1 MNTVE
6 NHRVFKVSK
15 LTTHI
20 RSLLE
25 DAYPFVRVAGEISNL
40 SQPASGHLYF
50 TLKDAQAQL
59 RIVLFKMQRRYLAKE
74 LRNGMEVI
82 CLGRISVY
90 EPRGEYQLIADTV
103 DFQGAGAL
111 QRSFEA
117 LKARL
122 AAEGLFDQEKK
133 RPLPFVP
140 KHITLLTSPQGAALY
155 DFLRV
160 ARRRFPGLRISIYP
174 VPVQGEQAAAAMV
187 AGLERIRSQLA
198 PDVLVL
204 CRGGGSVEDLWA
216 YNDEHL
222 ARAIRQGSVPVVSAV
237 GHEIDF
243 TIADFAADLR
253 APTPSA
259 AAELLVPEQL
269 ALQRTVRM
277 HGARL
282 QRLMEQTLNHAQQQ
296 LQFARHRLRT
306 KLHPVDTLLLRVD
319 QLKSSLVQAFSR
331 HLDTQGGHVAQLE
344 QRLQLGSPRFRL
356 IRQGQEL
363 ADLEKRLVRAG
374 THILAQYEGRFL
386 QAAAVLR
393 AVSPLA
399 TLTRG
404 YAIARKHDAAHT
416 IIHAASQVDPGEK
429 VELLLATGRLECRV
443 EAVLPADTAF
453 FPARNTKI

>member
-1 MNTVE
+1 ME
-6 NHRVFKVSK
+6 NHRVFKVSE

-103 DFQGAGAL
+103 DFQGAGVL

>member
-1 MNTVE
+1 ME
-6 NHRVFKVSK
+6 NHRVFKVSE

-306 KLHPVDTLLLRVD
+306 KLRPVDTLLLRVD

-331 HLDTQGGHVAQLE
+331 HLDTQGRHVAQLE
-344 QRLQLGSPRFRL
+344 QRLQLSSPRFRL

-416 IIHAASQVDPGEK
+416 VIHAASQVDPGEK

>member
-6 NHRVFKVSK
+6 NHRVFKVSE

-331 HLDTQGGHVAQLE
+331 HLDTQGRHVVQLE
-344 QRLQLGSPRFRL
+344 QRLQLSSPRFRL

-416 IIHAASQVDPGEK
+416 VIHAASQVDPGEK

-453 FPARNTKI
+453 FPARDTKI